1 MPERGLTRDP
11 LPPEGL
17 ADVLRGLVS

>member
-11 LPPEGL
+11 QAPEGL